1 MEIGQIVWVKV
12 QDDESSGTCWWPGLI
27 QTREELTHGCLL
39 FLVSF
44 FDHQHPRR
52 FQLSQI
58 RSFSENFLQLYSTE
72 DIDRCSGAN
81 AMLDSA
87 LRLLCRRIALS
98 LRCRCRSEISG
109 SWLGDSE
116 TVVGTDA
123 FEAKSSFRPKVLLD
137 FVQNKAVLP
146 YVEVEGFIGAVRGI
160 AQMQVLRDFIAIQ
173 QREAYREA
181 RRGSRCLERGLV
193 ADEVCNLEPNFE
205 GHLSPIPV
213 NMNVESDMEKRMSP
227 THKPI
232 NGGVLENNLTQFKQ
246 GEDQQS
252 VPEMLVNL
260 QCLALDSFCLEVNC
274 FNITKQNVLR
284 FRNFLSQKLSGLYM
298 KDKTCPFMKNREAC
312 FSHLGYFKTQQSVD
326 GGGNKCDTT
335 VSCSIVPYMERP
347 RTQLGCKRSLDLNFV
362 SDSPLRKLRFKG
374 QLDQSVV
381 CDSFKFSE
389 RINRIDTEV
398 ALFNSFFRG
407 LSFFDPSSKL
417 CPTVPFFSYN
427 HIDPYAERSHNGW
440 KENSSHNILSG
451 SPDKLEIQSSRTH
464 IATYTCNSSLLE
476 NFHNV
481 SDFSLCKDSA
491 YHGRNIVDILKDEEL
506 KVKDTYTSSVKLEEP
521 DVNVGV
527 LKEPNRTLITCHDS
541 ARGRIGTVFQSEDM
555 KVDTGFTTLSSSAA
569 DLNFSEIVSTR
580 ATDVENG
587 ENDLGT
593 QLKPSELHLNHDKI
607 QMKPCD
613 NKGVVT
619 YYKNTKNVSSTEASK
634 VGLHDSEMLHEPL
647 QSNALA
653 RFASSKSLF
662 LKFYVDS
669 NLPSKQELV
678 KKYSPFGSVDYVN
691 TKIFCSAGSAKVAF
705 LNQSDAVVAY
715 QHSKMKKLFPGQ
727 LYVRYWVDS
736 FINTRG
742 KTKLLTRKQLEPKL
756 KSCLRNS
763 KSHGNEDKKRRKVR
777 FLMET

>member
-1 MEIGQIVWVKV
+1 
-12 QDDESSGTCWWPGLI
+12 
-27 QTREELTHGCLL
+27 
-39 FLVSF
+39 
-44 FDHQHPRR
+44 
-52 FQLSQI
+52 
-58 RSFSENFLQLYSTE
+58 
-72 DIDRCSGAN
+72 
-81 AMLDSA
+81 
-87 LRLLCRRIALS
+87 
-98 LRCRCRSEISG
+98 
-109 SWLGDSE
+109 
-116 TVVGTDA
+116 
-123 FEAKSSFRPKVLLD
+123 
-137 FVQNKAVLP
+137 
-146 YVEVEGFIGAVRGI
+146 
-160 AQMQVLRDFIAIQ
+160 
-173 QREAYREA
+173 
-181 RRGSRCLERGLV
+181 
-193 ADEVCNLEPNFE
+193 
-205 GHLSPIPV
+205 
-213 NMNVESDMEKRMSP
+213 
-227 THKPI
+227 
-232 NGGVLENNLTQFKQ
+232 
-246 GEDQQS
+246 
-252 VPEMLVNL
+252 
-260 QCLALDSFCLEVNC
+260 
-274 FNITKQNVLR
+274 
-284 FRNFLSQKLSGLYM
+284 
-298 KDKTCPFMKNREAC
+298 
-312 FSHLGYFKTQQSVD
+312 
-326 GGGNKCDTT
+326 
-335 VSCSIVPYMERP
+335 MERP